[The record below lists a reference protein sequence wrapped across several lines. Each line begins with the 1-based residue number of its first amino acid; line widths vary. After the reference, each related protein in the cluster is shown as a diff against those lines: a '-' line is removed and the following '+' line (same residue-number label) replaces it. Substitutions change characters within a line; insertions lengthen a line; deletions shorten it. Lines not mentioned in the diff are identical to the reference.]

1 MICDNKEEHN
11 AILERWWTLLNT
23 ALLTKSNQKHAHTH
37 THNASAKQ
45 KNSQHQKPKNT
56 VQSNLNHRRHPL
68 LTVELR
74 QNAVCGVK
82 LLTILKKIK
91 HIQGSSGFKEQQ
103 EKGMHGN
110 TKDARKCSGP
120 AVLLVMPGWRIKSLG
135 WFPEPFFRSYCYCIS
150 FRWQNMPCSSLKR
163 KRWHE
168 PTSSAPESFFQ
179 NYPSYSVRRAS
190 SLNAADDGVTFVRP
204 DAKGMLQ
211 SSKSTQRRRHCA
223 TLSFEDKWTVPLCP
237 KTLSQPKQMHTWLGY
252 LRAMT
257 LSLSK
262 CLNEMKRLRMGVD
275 PCLKQ
280 PAEVLLLKSNHVHLQ
295 YLCRE
300 LCRCVG
306 ELPSFK
312 VVQVTSISVPIES
325 NSSPWLLRL
334 LHSSSS
340 SHSMHAKELWM
351 GASDASDSDPSSLGS
366 VSQSSQV
373 TSSWVL
379 LDSAILFKG
388 TRAATDLTADHD
400 ADMIQFLFD
409 LAACF
414 AHGKKHFKIF
424 LNFKLSSHAVW
435 ETEIPRKS
443 GISASTYAYQHSD
456 QLMSWFNACKSAN
469 EMNLVSSLLLQPPIT
484 SDSYCLSVCC
494 FLCLR
499 RLFQELQQFLWQL
512 RRYLQISFGGS
523 WGWQLRC
530 RRSWSLTWSSGSTC
544 RAKACDQD
552 ASPSYNFNDFQH
564 LSVSV

>member
-1 MICDNKEEHN
+1 
-11 AILERWWTLLNT
+11 
-23 ALLTKSNQKHAHTH
+23 
-37 THNASAKQ
+37 
-45 KNSQHQKPKNT
+45 
-56 VQSNLNHRRHPL
+56 
-68 LTVELR
+68 
-74 QNAVCGVK
+74 
-82 LLTILKKIK
+82 
-91 HIQGSSGFKEQQ
+91 
-103 EKGMHGN
+103 
-110 TKDARKCSGP
+110 
-120 AVLLVMPGWRIKSLG
+120 
-135 WFPEPFFRSYCYCIS
+135 
-150 FRWQNMPCSSLKR
+150 MPCSSLKR

-211 SSKSTQRRRHCA
+211 SSKSTRRRRHCA

-237 KTLSQPKQMHTWLGY
+237 KTLSQPKQLHTWLGY

-262 CLNEMKRLRMGVD
+262 YLNEMKRLRMGVD

-280 PAEVLLLKSNHVHLQ
+280 PTEVLLLKSTMRT

-334 LHSSSS
+334 QHSSSS
-340 SHSMHAKELWM
+340 SHSIHAKELWM

-400 ADMIQFLFD
+400 ANMIQFLFD

-414 AHGKKHFKIF
+414 THGKNISRYSSIS
-424 LNFKLSSHAVW
+424 NFHHLQSEKLKFHASP
-435 ETEIPRKS
+435 ESLPPPMHT
-443 GISASTYAYQHSD
+443 STAI
-456 QLMSWFNACKSAN
+456 
-469 EMNLVSSLLLQPPIT
+469 NLCH
-484 SDSYCLSVCC
+484 DS
-494 FLCLR
+494 
-499 RLFQELQQFLWQL
+499 
-512 RRYLQISFGGS
+512 
-523 WGWQLRC
+523 
-530 RRSWSLTWSSGSTC
+530 TP
-544 RAKACDQD
+544 AKAQMKWTLIPVYYFNILLPQTPTVYLFVVFCASEDFSKSFNSFSGNSGDICRSALGAVGADSFD
-552 ASPSYNFNDFQH
+552 AADLEVWLDPVEAPAEQKLVIKMLLHHIIFNDFQH
-564 LSVSV
+564 LAPFSVSIASFT